1 MIFCFLAVL
10 HSVDRALNALL
21 RKLLRRISIDRPLI
35 FLSSSLLSWYGS
47 FDLFPS
53 DLSEAPGLF
62 LKKLIHLKVHLPSLF
77 SRFAL
82 KPITWPCLNLWL
94 SRLSSPLLFACS
106 FDFWRS
112 CVERQP
118 FHSCSFRSQSHTSCQ
133 IVVGGG
139 SHRDSFCWPPPWRLR
154 PQDCTWLGFRRGRR
168 RCRVCAT
175 GRLSRWCLKLT
186 VP

>member
-82 KPITWPCLNLWL
+82 KPIT
-94 SRLSSPLLFACS
+94 
-106 FDFWRS
+106 
-112 CVERQP
+112 
-118 FHSCSFRSQSHTSCQ
+118 
-133 IVVGGG
+133 
-139 SHRDSFCWPPPWRLR
+139 
-154 PQDCTWLGFRRGRR
+154 
-168 RCRVCAT
+168 
-175 GRLSRWCLKLT
+175 
-186 VP
+186 